1 MTSRV
6 YLATCAELPGGDDED
21 GELLLSAC
29 RAAGLDAHW
38 KVWTDPTIDWTA
50 ASATVVRATWD
61 YSDRHAEFVRWAQ
74 AVPRLHNAMA
84 VLRWNSDKS
93 YLRELSTAG
102 VAVVPTAWAAVGQ
115 AAVWPEDVEFVVKPA
130 IGAGSRGAGRFAA
143 GDIAAAQRHLDA
155 LHADGLTAMIQPYL
169 AKVDDAGETGM
180 VFIDGGYS
188 HAIRKGPMLAPD
200 TVNALD
206 SIGPRALFMAERIS
220 ARTPSRQ
227 ELTVA
232 ESVLRAAGS
241 ILDLDE
247 PPLYARVDLLPGAD
261 GPVLIE
267 LELTEPSLFLS
278 YAPGAAAHL
287 AQAIASRTEG
297 R

>member
-6 YLATCAELPGGDDED
+6 YLATCADLPAGDDED

-38 KVWTDPTIDWTA
+38 TVWTDSSIDWTA
-50 ASATVVRATWD
+50 ACATVVRATWD

-74 AVPRLHNAMA
+74 AVPRLHNPAA

-93 YLRELSTAG
+93 YLRELSRAG
-102 VAVVPTAWAAVGQ
+102 VAVVPTSWAAVGQ
-115 AAVWPEDVEFVVKPA
+115 STVWPEGVEFVVKPA

-143 GDIAAAQRHLDA
+143 DDVAGAQRQLDF
-155 LHADGLTAMIQPYL
+155 LHAQGLTAMIQPYL
-169 AKVDDAGETGM
+169 ARVDDAGETGL
-180 VFIDGGYS
+180 VFIDGAYS
-188 HAIRKGPMLAPD
+188 HGIRKGPMLAPD

-206 SIGPRALFMAERIS
+206 AIGPRALFMAERIS
-220 ARTPSRQ
+220 ARAPSQQ

-232 ESVLRAAGS
+232 ESALHAAMS
-241 ILDLDE
+241 VLDLDE
-247 PPLYARVDLLPGAD
+247 PLLYARVDLLPGAD

-278 YAPGAAAHL
+278 YAPGAAAHF
-287 AQAIASRTEG
+287 AQAIAARTVG